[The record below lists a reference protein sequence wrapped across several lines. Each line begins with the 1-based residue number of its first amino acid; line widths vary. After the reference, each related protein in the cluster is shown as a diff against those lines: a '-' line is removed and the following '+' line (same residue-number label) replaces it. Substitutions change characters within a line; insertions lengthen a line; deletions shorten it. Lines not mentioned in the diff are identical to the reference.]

1 MEQSVTV
8 TFVPSQ
14 LITWLIIGL
23 VAGFLASTLVR
34 GGRLGVLGSILVG
47 LAGAVVGGLLVTI
60 LGVSAPA
67 GLQGGILLGYFDII
81 ISFIGAV
88 LVLILVGAL
97 TRRR

>member
-47 LAGAVVGGLLVTI
+47 LAGAVVGGFLVTI